1 MIKAIK
7 VRLYPTK
14 KQEVLMF
21 KSAGISRFSYNW
33 GLAFLNKYY
42 EENNKFLQIDKLR
55 KEFTRLRNNN
65 EFSWLKEVS
74 SEIPQQALKDLGESF
89 KKFFKKESLYPRF
102 KKKGKCEVSFFHLN
116 NKFVVKENYIKLEK
130 IGYVKMKDEGRLP
143 IGNYKKDK
151 IKVLNPRVK
160 FNGKYWYLSLAME
173 VEEKT
178 NIKLTNESVGVDL
191 GIKDLAIVSN
201 IDEPFKNINKSKE
214 VKRLN
219 KKLRKLQRQVSR
231 KYDMLKS
238 GNTFQKGE
246 KLVKTKNIIKV
257 EKQIKLVYKKL
268 SDIRLNHI
276 HQTTNTIVKT
286 KPCRIVVED
295 LNVRGLLKNKH
306 LSKSISEQC
315 FNKFINILEYKCK
328 WNKIEFVKADRF
340 YPSSKMCSCCGTIKK
355 DLKLKDRTYVCSNEK
370 CNLVIDRDKN
380 ASINLANYKSNYK
393 CGYLN

>member
-14 KQEVLMF
+14 RQEELMF
-21 KSAGISRFSYNW
+21 KSAGIARFSYNW

-42 EENNKFLQIDKLR
+42 EENNKTLSIGELR
-55 KEFTRLRNNN
+55 KEFTNIRNDE

-89 KKFFKKESLYPRF
+89 KKFFRKESSFPRF

-116 NKFVVKENYIKLEK
+116 NKFIVKDKYIKLEK

-151 IKVLNPRVK
+151 IKVLNPRIK
-160 FNGKYWYLSLAME
+160 FNGRFWYLSLALE
-173 VEEKT
+173 VEDKAYT
-178 NIKLTNESVGVDL
+178 DLKDESIGVDL

-201 IDEPFKNINKSKE
+201 IDNPFKNINKSKE

-219 KKLRKLQRQVSR
+219 KKLKRLQKQVSR

-238 GNTFQKGE
+238 GNTFKKGE
-246 KLVKTKNIIKV
+246 KFSKTQNIIKI
-257 EKQIKLVYKKL
+257 EKQIKIVHKKIA
-268 SDIRLNHI
+268 DIRLNHI

-286 KPCRIVVED
+286 KPCRVVVED
-295 LNVRGLLKNKH
+295 LNVKGMMKNKH
-306 LSKSISEQC
+306 LSKAISEQC
-315 FNKFINILEYKCK
+315 FNKFIAILEYKCK
-328 WNKIEFVKADRF
+328 WNGIEFVKADRF
-340 YPSSKMCSCCGTIKK
+340 YPSSKICSCCGTIKK
-355 DLKLKDRTYVCSNEK
+355 DLRLKDRTYICSNPK

-380 ASINLANYKSNYK
+380 ASINLANYKSNHQHD
-393 CGYLN
+393 YLN